1 MLALIRLF
9 PFRPSVVRW
18 GLLTF
23 GVGVSSCVCDCCIVA
38 EVIRCA
44 RVRTEYMA
52 LPPNEGLKHKELV
65 LKADYDWVVKELGV
79 WTDDS
84 VDIIAFLN
92 PDGTVEMLEA

>member
-1 MLALIRLF
+1 
-9 PFRPSVVRW
+9 
-18 GLLTF
+18 
-23 GVGVSSCVCDCCIVA
+23 
-38 EVIRCA
+38 
-44 RVRTEYMA
+44 MA

>member
-1 MLALIRLF
+1 M
-9 PFRPSVVRW
+9 
-18 GLLTF
+18 
-23 GVGVSSCVCDCCIVA
+23 SSCVCDCCIVA